1 MKRIKQ
7 ILAWLALIAIAGLL
21 IATVVLSIQ
30 GSQLSLPLL
39 ALTMGVSVA
48 IWVLFWFL
56 GLVAKKTNT
65 VSEDTAQVTAD
76 KEDESKES

>member
-7 ILAWLALIAIAGLL
+7 ILAWLALIVLAGLL
-21 IATVVLSIQ
+21 IATLVLSIQ

-39 ALTMGVSVA
+39 ALTMGASVA

-56 GLVAKKTNT
+56 GLVAKKTDA
-65 VSEDTAQVTAD
+65 VSEDAIQTPED
-76 KEDESKES
+76 KEAESKES

>member
-65 VSEDTAQVTAD
+65 VSEATAQVTAD